1 MLTAWS
7 FAEED
12 ILGGLRERGLPV
24 DGLAD
29 LTAKERS
36 LLHQHADLAL
46 NEATRELGD
55 ALATR
60 IRRERG
66 QNE

>member
-1 MLTAWS
+1 MVWS
-7 FAEED
+7 FTERD
-12 ILGGLRERGLPV
+12 ILHGLREQGLPV

-29 LTAKERS
+29 LTTRERS
-36 LLHQHADLAL
+36 LLHQHADMAL
-46 NEATRELGD
+46 SEAVRNVVD

-66 QNE
+66 WNE

>member
-1 MLTAWS
+1 MSLWS
-7 FAEED
+7 FSEED
-12 ILGGLRERGLPV
+12 ILHCLQERGLSV
-24 DGLAD
+24 DSLAD

-36 LLHQHADLAL
+36 LLHQHADMAL
-46 NEATRELGD
+46 NEATRELVD

-66 QNE
+66 WNE

>member
-1 MLTAWS
+1 MPLWS
-7 FAEED
+7 FTEED
-12 ILGGLRERGLPV
+12 ILGCLRERGLPLES
-24 DGLAD
+24 LAD

-46 NEATRELGD
+46 FEAAREVVD

-66 QNE
+66 WNE

>member
-1 MLTAWS
+1 MLLWS
-7 FAEED
+7 ITED
-12 ILGGLRERGLPV
+12 DIIAGLRERSLPV
-24 DGLAD
+24 DSLND

-36 LLHQHADLAL
+36 LLHQHADMAL
-46 NEATRELGD
+46 SDAASEVVD

-66 QNE
+66 WN

>member
-1 MLTAWS
+1 MVWS
-7 FAEED
+7 FTEED
-12 ILGGLRERGLPV
+12 ILGCLRERGLPV
-24 DGLAD
+24 DSLDD

-46 NEATRELGD
+46 SEAARELID
-55 ALATR
+55 VLAVR

-66 QNE
+66 WSE

>member
-1 MLTAWS
+1 MLLWS
-7 FAEED
+7 ITED
-12 ILGGLRERGLPV
+12 DVVRGLRERGLPV
-24 DGLAD
+24 DSLDD
-29 LTAKERS
+29 LTAKGRS

-46 NEATRELGD
+46 NEAMRELVD

-66 QNE
+66 WNE

>member
-1 MLTAWS
+1 MLLWS
-7 FAEED
+7 ITED
-12 ILGGLRERGLPV
+12 DVLHGLRERGLPV
-24 DGLAD
+24 GSLDD

-46 NEATRELGD
+46 NDAARDVAD

-66 QNE
+66 WNE

>member
-1 MLTAWS
+1 MVWS
-7 FAEED
+7 FTEED

-24 DGLAD
+24 DGLDD

-36 LLHQHADLAL
+36 LLDQHADLAL
-46 NEATRELGD
+46 NEATCELVD

>member
-1 MLTAWS
+1 MVWS
-7 FAEED
+7 FTERD
-12 ILGGLRERGLPV
+12 ILHGLRERGLPV
-24 DGLAD
+24 DSLDD

-46 NEATRELGD
+46 NDAARDVAD

-66 QNE
+66 WNE

>member
-1 MLTAWS
+1 MVGS
-7 FAEED
+7 FTERD
-12 ILGGLRERGLPV
+12 ILHGLRERDLPV
-24 DGLAD
+24 DSLDD

-36 LLHQHADLAL
+36 LLHQHADMAL
-46 NEATRELGD
+46 NEATRELVD

-66 QNE
+66 WNE

>member
-1 MLTAWS
+1 MVWS
-7 FAEED
+7 FTERD
-12 ILGGLRERGLPV
+12 ILHGLRERALPV
-24 DGLAD
+24 N
-29 LTAKERS
+29 S
-36 LLHQHADLAL
+36 LDHLAL
-46 NEATRELGD
+46 LEAARELVD

>member
-1 MLTAWS
+1 MLLWS
-7 FAEED
+7 ITED
-12 ILGGLRERGLPV
+12 DVIAGLRERGLPV
-24 DGLAD
+24 DSLDD

-36 LLHQHADLAL
+36 LLHQHTDMAL
-46 NEATRELGD
+46 SEAAREVVD

-66 QNE
+66 WNE

>member
-1 MLTAWS
+1 MTWS
-7 FAEED
+7 FTEED
-12 ILGGLRERGLPV
+12 ILGGFRERGLPV
-24 DGLAD
+24 DSLDD

-46 NEATRELGD
+46 FEAARELVD
-55 ALATR
+55 AWATR

-66 QNE
+66 WNE

>member
-1 MLTAWS
+1 MVWS
-7 FAEED
+7 FTERD
-12 ILGGLRERGLPV
+12 ILHGLRERGLPV
-24 DGLAD
+24 DSLDD

-36 LLHQHADLAL
+36 LLHQQADLAL
-46 NEATRELGD
+46 TEAAREVVD

-66 QNE
+66 WNE

>member
-1 MLTAWS
+1 MPLWS
-7 FAEED
+7 FTEED
-12 ILGGLRERGLPV
+12 ILGGLRGRGLSV
-24 DGLAD
+24 DSLDD

-36 LLHQHADLAL
+36 LLHQHADMAL
-46 NEATRELGD
+46 NEATRELVD

-66 QNE
+66 WNE

>member
-1 MLTAWS
+1 MLLWS
-7 FAEED
+7 ITED
-12 ILGGLRERGLPV
+12 DIIAGLRERNLPV
-24 DGLAD
+24 DSLDD

-36 LLHQHADLAL
+36 LLHQHADMAL
-46 NEATRELGD
+46 SEAAREVVD

-66 QNE
+66 WNE

>member
-1 MLTAWS
+1 MPLWS
-7 FAEED
+7 FTEED
-12 ILGGLRERGLPV
+12 ILGGLRERGLSV
-24 DGLAD
+24 DSLDD

-36 LLHQHADLAL
+36 LLHQHADMAL
-46 NEATRELGD
+46 TEAMRDLVD

-66 QNE
+66 CNE